1 MLIILI
7 THFKERKKRGGKPYK
22 QNVTFFLCSL
32 LDLIPGFFFSLQ
44 EHQDFPLPPAFV
56 ISPSSKAAEFSC
68 LWIKHGDEKNF
79 LLVVFFQL
87 ERKYCPLHMPSNACP
102 C

>member
-7 THFKERKKRGGKPYK
+7 THFKERKKKGGGGKPYK
-22 QNVTFFLCSL
+22 QNVTFFLCSR
-32 LDLIPGFFFSLQ
+32 LDLIPGLFFSLQ
-44 EHQDFPLPPAFV
+44 EHQDFTPPPAFV

-79 LLVVFFQL
+79 LLVEL
-87 ERKYCPLHMPSNACP
+87 ERKYCPLHMPSNTSP